1 MKLLLGI
8 LTIIGMVG
16 TAAILFVGPVWYIW
30 NHIVSIKFNLPQFTF
45 WEAFFTILMIQLIN
59 PTLTKTK

>member
-16 TAAILFVGPVWYIW
+16 TVAIVFVGPTWYIW
-30 NHIVSIKFNLPQFTF
+30 NHIVAIKFNLPQFTF
-45 WEAFFTILMIQLIN
+45 WEAFFTLLMIHLIN
-59 PTLTKTK
+59 PSSYKIK

>member
-30 NHIVSIKFNLPQFTF
+30 NHIVSVKFALPQFTF
-45 WEAFFTILMIQLIN
+45 FEAFLTLLMIQLIN
-59 PTLTKTK
+59 PASYKIK

>member
-45 WEAFFTILMIQLIN
+45 WEAFLTLLMIHLIN
-59 PTLTKTK
+59 PSSYKIK